1 MSHPKNSK
9 GSFHNRL
16 YNFIL
21 VKFRC
26 HLVASLYLIA
36 PSTRHKERTPNRD
49 IRRHAS
55 AAGVPYL
62 TANCSSNWAFYPSKM
77 WNRWVASQHKEN
89 LGNRD
94 RRRKEPWHKPQY
106 TIYIEFGFS
115 PERRHSSGSSRCS
128 LQCGA
133 ERLTANALWWQ
144 SENYH
149 WPCCFFYQTEFCR
162 DSFY

>member
-1 MSHPKNSK
+1 M
-9 GSFHNRL
+9 
-16 YNFIL
+16 
-21 VKFRC
+21 
-26 HLVASLYLIA
+26 ASLYLIA

-133 ERLTANALWWQ
+133 LSALLPMRCGGKARITIDHAASFIRPNSVETAFTKSLSS
-144 SENYH
+144 SEGKN
-149 WPCCFFYQTEFCR
+149 EAR
-162 DSFY
+162 N